1 MTSFGDNPMKKTL
14 INIALMAA
22 LAATSS
28 FAMANKAGD
37 MIVRVGAINVTP
49 ASDKAT
55 IYAAG
60 NEVNLG
66 AGALTASVKSDTQL
80 GLNFVYFATDRVA
93 IELLAAT
100 PFEHDLK
107 VHSGD
112 TTLNLGKTKQLPP
125 TLSALYYLNA
135 PSDKF
140 QPYIG
145 VGINY
150 TVFFEE
156 EFDSSMQGPTSPGGL
171 NLTGVKLKNSWGLS
185 AQVGIDYHLDDK
197 WLVNAS
203 ARYIDINTTAR
214 FKAIDGT
221 VAGEVKVDIDPMV
234 YMVSIGYKF

>member
-1 MTSFGDNPMKKTL
+1 MKKTL
-14 INIALMAA
+14 INIALMAS

-37 MIVRVGAINVTP
+37 MIVRVGAVNVTP

-60 NEVNLG
+60 NEINLG
-66 AGALTASVKSDTQL
+66 AGALTASVKSETQI
-80 GLNFVYFATDRVA
+80 GLNFVYFATDKIA

-156 EFDSSMQGPTSPGGL
+156 KFDSSMQGPTSPGGL
-171 NLTGVKLKNSWGLS
+171 NLTDVKLKNSWGLS
-185 AQVGIDYHLDDK
+185 AQVGIDYHLSDK

-203 ARYIDINTTAR
+203 ARYIDIDTTAR

-221 VAGEVKVDIDPMV
+221 VPGEVKVEIDPMV
-234 YMVSIGYKF
+234 YMVSVGYKF

>member
-1 MTSFGDNPMKKTL
+1 MKKKL

-28 FAMANKAGD
+28 IAMANKAGD
-37 MIVRVGAINVTP
+37 MIVRVGAVNVTP
-49 ASDKAT
+49 NSDKAI
-55 IYAAG
+55 IYAA
-60 NEVNLG
+60 NNTIDLG
-66 AGALTASVKSDTQL
+66 AGALTASVESDTQL
-80 GLNFVYFATDRVA
+80 GLNFVYFVTDKVA

-107 VHSGD
+107 VHSGG
-112 TTLNLGKTKQLPP
+112 TTLNLGKTSHLPP
-125 TLSALYYLNA
+125 TLSALYYLNT

-145 VGINY
+145 VGLNY

-156 EFDSSMQGPTSPGGL
+156 EFDKGMQGPTSPGGL
-171 NLTGVKLKNSWGLS
+171 NLTDLKLKNSWGLS
-185 AQVGIDYHLDDK
+185 AQIGIDYHLDEK

-203 ARYIDINTTAR
+203 VRYIDIDTTAS

-221 VAGEVKVDIDPMV
+221 TPGQVNVDIDPMV
-234 YMVSIGYKF
+234 YMVSVGYKF

>member
-1 MTSFGDNPMKKTL
+1 MKKTL
-14 INIALMAA
+14 INIALMAS

-37 MIVRVGAINVTP
+37 MIVRVGAVNVTP
-49 ASDKAT
+49 ANNKAT

-125 TLSALYYLNA
+125 TLSALYYLNE

-171 NLTGVKLKNSWGLS
+171 NLTDVKLKNSWGLS

-221 VAGEVKVDIDPMV
+221 VPGEVKVDIDPMV
-234 YMVSIGYKF
+234 YMVSVGYKF